1 MKIVPVVGETYYG
14 HWRHYDKTW
23 KQRRLN
29 GEYEEYNEARSTYT
43 VKRALNVT
51 PCHAC
56 PCRRAFMEHCGEF
69 DSWECSL
76 GADVVELPTRM
87 DNKHYLDGS
96 LTTDGEVIGSENC
109 PLIAVQHKCGTFLKP
124 AALVTVY
131 EIEDSSEY
139 RLVPEVTE

>member
-14 HWRHYDKTW
+14 NWRHYKESW
-23 KQRRLN
+23 RLRRLN
-29 GEYEEYNEARSTYT
+29 GQYEEYNEARSTYT

-56 PCRRAFMEHCGEF
+56 PCRRPCMDFHGEF

-76 GADVVELPTRM
+76 GADVVHLPTRM
-87 DNKHYLDGS
+87 DNKHYLDHS
-96 LTTDGEVIGSENC
+96 LTTDNFVIGSENC
-109 PLIAVQHKCGTFLKP
+109 PLIAVQHKVGTFLKP